1 MTAKVTIRSS
11 RLIAPL
17 QIPLTAIFRVDGE
30 SFCLVGNEDD
40 EMQIRSI
47 ELGSNNMIMAVVKS
61 GLKKENALSLIL
73 IISRVSLNRT
83 IKTKLLRSSFF
94 EFVWIGG

>member
-1 MTAKVTIRSS
+1 MTAKVTIRSEQID
-11 RLIAPL
+11 RAL

-61 GLKKENALSLIL
+61 GLEEGERIVLNPDHFKSLFKQDNQNEIAQ
-73 IISRVSLNRT
+73 
-83 IKTKLLRSSFF
+83 K
-94 EFVWIGG
+94 